1 MQVEGCFASD
11 CRVSVDLAHGV
22 SDGQRLSLYK
32 SNATHGHD
40 YHVNITQHVLGPHQP

>member
-22 SDGQRLSLYK
+22 SDGQRLSLT
-32 SNATHGHD
+32 NPTLLMAM
-40 YHVNITQHVLGPHQP
+40 IIM